1 MCGPLTPS
9 PWTLHHSKLLSH
21 TRKTS
26 HLAPPT
32 PLECLRKKR
41 KRELKKEQ
49 IYMECDRMWNLRRFR
64 WERHLPHIPKNVIP
78 GHFSWKI
85 KKRKKNTCR
94 GGKKVKSRS
103 PPEYED
109 FMVCDARS
117 GVRWFLSMCGECDDT
132 CVECDDTCGVR
143 RSFSSALFFEY
154 ACLERP
160 IETAKNSTPNPSPN
174 LDRHISFFCILFHTM
189 QNFTG
194 QTILCTLSWNKV
206 TYQNPGQE
214 YDENLVCEDFLNM
227 GMLPLDQLVFPVAPA
242 AWAQRA
248 AH

>member
-1 MCGPLTPS
+1 
-9 PWTLHHSKLLSH
+9 
-21 TRKTS
+21 
-26 HLAPPT
+26 
-32 PLECLRKKR
+32 
-41 KRELKKEQ
+41 
-49 IYMECDRMWNLRRFR
+49 
-64 WERHLPHIPKNVIP
+64 
-78 GHFSWKI
+78 
-85 KKRKKNTCR
+85 
-94 GGKKVKSRS
+94 
-103 PPEYED
+103 
-109 FMVCDARS
+109 MVCDARS

-160 IETAKNSTPNPSPN
+160 IETAKNSTSNPSPN

-227 GMLPLDQLVFPVAPA
+227 GMLPLDTPIAIDGYCNADDWQCAYPGNCGFTVSVPAILGTIPEISTVEWKTSCQYLYASTHRWLMDADRWLASDSWCQL
-242 AWAQRA
+242 QIQ
-248 AH
+248 

>member
-1 MCGPLTPS
+1 
-9 PWTLHHSKLLSH
+9 
-21 TRKTS
+21 
-26 HLAPPT
+26 
-32 PLECLRKKR
+32 
-41 KRELKKEQ
+41 
-49 IYMECDRMWNLRRFR
+49 
-64 WERHLPHIPKNVIP
+64 
-78 GHFSWKI
+78 
-85 KKRKKNTCR
+85 
-94 GGKKVKSRS
+94 
-103 PPEYED
+103 
-109 FMVCDARS
+109 MVCDARS

-160 IETAKNSTPNPSPN
+160 IETAKNSTSNPSPN

-227 GMLPLDQLVFPVAPA
+227 GMLPLEHYTPGLGVFETTSVCFFRWFIPSSLRILWIQSRWPA
-242 AWAQRA
+242 ASWGKTGEVSTTLKRCEIKW
-248 AH
+248 

>member
-117 GVRWFLSMCGECDDT
+117 GVRWFLGMCGECDDA
-132 CVECDDTCGVR
+132 CVR
-143 RSFSSALFFEY
+143 RSFSSEQFLKY

-160 IETAKNSTPNPSPN
+160 IETAENSIPNPSPN
-174 LDRHISFFCILFHTM
+174 LDRHTSFCFLHSVSHHANFHWP
-189 QNFTG
+189 NH
-194 QTILCTLSWNKV
+194 
-206 TYQNPGQE
+206 
-214 YDENLVCEDFLNM
+214 FLHVE
-227 GMLPLDQLVFPVAPA
+227 LK
-242 AWAQRA
+242 
-248 AH
+248 